1 MIDKPWAEIT
11 AILNNTLP
19 GNISEDECSELIAVL
34 SKHWDDLPG
43 GSETNMSADKLHR
56 IENVSW
62 HPPELQFDIERHGGW
77 QYGSSRAV
85 VHRWTLNIEKREMR
99 CSSSKIRQKI
109 SRAAPLDCAPI
120 VESVLNAVR
129 SGRFSNQLY
138 EAVRWIEEDEI
149 RIVVSQLI
157 PDTHVPKKTLEGQR
171 RRFRGLLN
179 VELKKIGWLP
189 LPGTALRFRKELG
202 SIASLRELPAA

>member
-1 MIDKPWAEIT
+1 
-11 AILNNTLP
+11 
-19 GNISEDECSELIAVL
+19 
-34 SKHWDDLPG
+34 
-43 GSETNMSADKLHR
+43 
-56 IENVSW
+56 
-62 HPPELQFDIERHGGW
+62 
-77 QYGSSRAV
+77 
-85 VHRWTLNIEKREMR
+85 
-99 CSSSKIRQKI
+99 
-109 SRAAPLDCAPI
+109 
-120 VESVLNAVR
+120 VLNAVR

-189 LPGTALRFRKELG
+189 LPGTALRFRKE
-202 SIASLRELPAA
+202 